1 MEFSPYQNIIFNT
14 PDSCGLCDKLIIAK
28 EKFYFQATGKKINE
42 EVEFLDTNPTNFL
55 NVGAPPLYLDFLG
68 VNPTLAGGESISLY
82 YNGKYYFYFFN
93 ETLAFPAIPYGNIT
107 VLGNITYVEVSANIS
122 LSNTLNKLIYLINN
136 TIGVDSGGVVNAV
149 SATDIIITG
158 TQFFTVGAITFVNS
172 PAEIADAKVGLNN
185 MYYEDGKLEFFN
197 ISSLYGIPTT
207 TPSFFDEFTP
217 LAGNLVKI
225 NVNGENR
232 IPYDLNY
239 TIEFKDASFITLDTI
254 VSTSP
259 LLANSQFAINEQKNV
274 VANVAIIVVVFDSPS
289 LSGDLIGFSVD
300 DYTFKEYDVLD
311 TVEILDCNDV
321 TVVVPQTITTNS
333 EFNLIE
339 LDFSLINSCCFKVK
353 VTDSGGN
360 IFVSNSFEIVD
371 FTTLDSCL
379 NNYVKISWFD
389 TCNVDGVNY
398 KDLPFVNEVY
408 LVGYKKRST
417 MGATIET
424 FTSASGKIGKSS
436 SLTYPKFQLFI
447 VGYGDALQYIFE
459 RIFEHKFFFV
469 NDTQFTTV
477 ENYELTNLG
486 QKRYTGR
493 IDIIETGKTLNKKNC
508 CCDG

>member
-42 EVEFLDTNPTNFL
+42 EVEFLDTNPTNYL
-55 NVGAPPLYLDFLG
+55 NVGAPPLFLDFLG
-68 VNPTLAGGESISLY
+68 VNPTLAGGEKISLY

-107 VLGNITYVEVSANIS
+107 VLGNITYVEVSADIS
-122 LSNTLNKLIYLINN
+122 LSNTVNKLIYLIDN

-158 TQFFTVGAITFVNS
+158 TQFFTIETITIVN
-172 PAEIADAKVGLNN
+172 PLDVADARLGLNN

-197 ISSLYGIPTT
+197 LSSLYGLPTT

-217 LAGNLVKI
+217 LVGNLVKI

-232 IPYDLNY
+232 LPYDLNY

-311 TVEILDCNDV
+311 TVEVLDCNNV

-339 LDFSLINSCCFKVK
+339 LDFSLINECCFKVK

-360 IFVSNSFEIVD
+360 LFVSNSFEIVD

-486 QKRYTGR
+486 AKRYLGR

>member
-55 NVGAPPLYLDFLG
+55 NVGAPPLFLDFLG
-68 VNPTLAGGESISLY
+68 VNPTLAGGEKISLY

-122 LSNTLNKLIYLINN
+122 LSDTVNKLIYLIDN
-136 TIGVDSGGVVNAV
+136 TIGVDSGGLVNAV

-158 TQFFTVGAITFVNS
+158 TQFFTIESITIVN
-172 PAEIADAKVGLNN
+172 PLDVADARLGLNN

-197 ISSLYGIPTT
+197 LSSLYGFATT
-207 TPSFFDEFTP
+207 TPSFFDDFTP
-217 LAGNLVKI
+217 MVGNLVKI

-232 IPYDLNY
+232 LPYDLNY

-254 VSTSP
+254 VGSSP
-259 LLANSQFAINEQKNV
+259 LLANSNFTINEQKIA
-274 VANVAIIVVVFDSPS
+274 VANVAIIVVVFSSPS

-339 LDFSLINSCCFKVK
+339 LDFSLINECCFKVK

-360 IFVSNSFEIVD
+360 LFVSNSFEIVD

-379 NNYVKISWFD
+379 NNYVKLSWFD

-408 LVGYKKRST
+408 LIGYKKRST

>member
-107 VLGNITYVEVSANIS
+107 VLGNITYVEVSANVS
-122 LSNTLNKLIYLINN
+122 LSNTVNKLIYLINN
-136 TIGVDSGGVVNAV
+136 TIGVDSGGLVNAV
-149 SATDIIITG
+149 GATDIIITG

-232 IPYDLNY
+232 LPYDLNY

-289 LSGDLIGFSVD
+289 LSGDLIGFSVE

-321 TVVVPQTITTNS
+321 TVVVPKTITTNS

-339 LDFSLINSCCFKVK
+339 LDFSLINECCFKVK

-360 IFVSNSFEIVD
+360 LFVSNSFEIVD
-371 FTTLDSCL
+371 FTALDSCL
-379 NNYVKISWFD
+379 NNYVKLSWFD

-408 LVGYKKRST
+408 LIGYKKRST

>member
-42 EVEFLDTNPTNFL
+42 EVEFLDTNPTNYL
-55 NVGAPPLYLDFLG
+55 NVGAPPLFLDFLG
-68 VNPTLAGGESISLY
+68 VNPTLAGGEKISLY

-107 VLGNITYVEVSANIS
+107 VLDNITYVEVSANIS
-122 LSNTLNKLIYLINN
+122 LSDTVNKLIYLIDN

-158 TQFFTVGAITFVNS
+158 TQFFTIENITIVN
-172 PAEIADAKVGLNN
+172 PLDVADARLGLNN

-197 ISSLYGIPTT
+197 ISSLYGLPTT

-232 IPYDLNY
+232 LPYDLNY

-339 LDFSLINSCCFKVK
+339 LDFSLINECCFKVK

-360 IFVSNSFEIVD
+360 LFVSNSFEIVD

-408 LVGYKKRST
+408 LTGYKKRST

>member
-42 EVEFLDTNPTNFL
+42 EVEFLDTNPTNYL
-55 NVGAPPLYLDFLG
+55 NVGAPPLFLDFLG
-68 VNPTLAGGESISLY
+68 VNPTLAGGEKISLY

-107 VLGNITYVEVSANIS
+107 VLGNITYVEVSADIS
-122 LSNTLNKLIYLINN
+122 LSNTVNKLIYLIDN

-158 TQFFTVGAITFVNS
+158 TQFFTIETITIVN
-172 PAEIADAKVGLNN
+172 PLDVADARLGLNN

-197 ISSLYGIPTT
+197 ISSLYGFATT

-217 LAGNLVKI
+217 LVGNLVKI

-232 IPYDLNY
+232 LPYDLNY

-259 LLANSQFAINEQKNV
+259 LLANSNFTINEQKIA
-274 VANVAIIVVVFDSPS
+274 VANVAFIVVVFSSPS

-339 LDFSLINSCCFKVK
+339 LDFSLINECCFKVK

-379 NNYVKISWFD
+379 NNYVKLSWFD

-408 LVGYKKRST
+408 LIGYKKRST

>member
-42 EVEFLDTNPTNFL
+42 EVEFLDTNPTNYL
-55 NVGAPPLYLDFLG
+55 NVGAPPLFLDFLG
-68 VNPTLAGGESISLY
+68 VNPTLAGGEKISLY

-107 VLGNITYVEVSANIS
+107 VLDNITYVEVSADIS
-122 LSNTLNKLIYLINN
+122 LSNTVNKLIYLIDN

-158 TQFFTVGAITFVNS
+158 TQFFTIETITIVN
-172 PAEIADAKVGLNN
+172 PLDVADARLGLNN

-197 ISSLYGIPTT
+197 LSSLYGFATT

-217 LAGNLVKI
+217 LVGNLVKI

-232 IPYDLNY
+232 LPYDLNY

-259 LLANSQFAINEQKNV
+259 LLANSQFAINEQKIA
-274 VANVAIIVVVFDSPS
+274 VANVAFIVVVFSSPS

-321 TVVVPQTITTNS
+321 TVVVPQTITTNN

-408 LVGYKKRST
+408 LTGYKKRST

>member
-42 EVEFLDTNPTNFL
+42 EVEFLDTNPTNYL
-55 NVGAPPLYLDFLG
+55 NVGAPPLFLDFLG
-68 VNPTLAGGESISLY
+68 VNPTLAGGEKISLY

-107 VLGNITYVEVSANIS
+107 VLGNITYVEVSADIS
-122 LSNTLNKLIYLINN
+122 LSNTVNKLIYLIDN

-158 TQFFTVGAITFVNS
+158 TQFFTIENITIVN
-172 PAEIADAKVGLNN
+172 PLDVADARLGLNN

-197 ISSLYGIPTT
+197 ISSLYGLPTT

-217 LAGNLVKI
+217 LVGNLVKI

-232 IPYDLNY
+232 LPYDLNY

-254 VSTSP
+254 VGSSP
-259 LLANSQFAINEQKNV
+259 LLANSNFTINEQKIA
-274 VANVAIIVVVFDSPS
+274 VANVAFIVVVFSSPS

-311 TVEILDCNDV
+311 TVEIIDSNDV

-339 LDFSLINSCCFKVK
+339 LDFSLINECCFKVK

>member
-42 EVEFLDTNPTNFL
+42 EVEFLDTNPTNYL
-55 NVGAPPLYLDFLG
+55 NVGAPPLFLDFLG
-68 VNPTLAGGESISLY
+68 VNPTLAGGEKISLY

-107 VLGNITYVEVSANIS
+107 VLGNITYVEVSADIS
-122 LSNTLNKLIYLINN
+122 LSNTVNKLIYLIDN

-158 TQFFTVGAITFVNS
+158 TQFFTIETITIVN
-172 PAEIADAKVGLNN
+172 PLDVADARLGLNN

-197 ISSLYGIPTT
+197 LSSLYGFATT

-217 LAGNLVKI
+217 LVGNLVKI

-232 IPYDLNY
+232 LPYDLNY

-259 LLANSQFAINEQKNV
+259 LLANSQFTINEQKNV
-274 VANVAIIVVVFDSPS
+274 VANVAFIVVVFDSPS

-311 TVEILDCNDV
+311 TVEVLDCNDV

-339 LDFSLINSCCFKVK
+339 LDFSLINECCFKVK

-360 IFVSNSFEIVD
+360 LFVSNSFEIVD

-379 NNYVKISWFD
+379 NNYVKLSWFD

-408 LVGYKKRST
+408 LIGYKKRST

>member
-42 EVEFLDTNPTNFL
+42 EVEFLDTNPTNYL
-55 NVGAPPLYLDFLG
+55 NVGAPPLFLDFLG
-68 VNPTLAGGESISLY
+68 VNPTLAGGEKISLY

-107 VLGNITYVEVSANIS
+107 VLDNITYVEVSANIS
-122 LSNTLNKLIYLINN
+122 LSDTVNKLIYLIDN
-136 TIGVDSGGVVNAV
+136 TIGVDSGGLVNAV
-149 SATDIIITG
+149 SATDIIIIG
-158 TQFFTVGAITFVNS
+158 TQFFTIESITIVN
-172 PAEIADAKVGLNN
+172 PLDVADARLGLNN

-197 ISSLYGIPTT
+197 LSSLYGFATT

-217 LAGNLVKI
+217 LVGNLVKI

-232 IPYDLNY
+232 LPYDLNY

-254 VSTSP
+254 VGSSP
-259 LLANSQFAINEQKNV
+259 LLANSNFTINEQKIA
-274 VANVAIIVVVFDSPS
+274 VANVAIIVVVFSSPS

-339 LDFSLINSCCFKVK
+339 LDFSLINECCFKVK

-360 IFVSNSFEIVD
+360 LFVSNSFEIVD

-379 NNYVKISWFD
+379 NNYVKLSWFD

>member
-42 EVEFLDTNPTNFL
+42 DVEFLDTNPTNYL
-55 NVGAPPLYLDFLG
+55 NVGAPPLFLDFLG
-68 VNPTLAGGESISLY
+68 VNPTLAGGEKISLY

-107 VLGNITYVEVSANIS
+107 VLGNITYVEVSADIS
-122 LSNTLNKLIYLINN
+122 LSNTVNKLIYLIDN

-158 TQFFTVGAITFVNS
+158 TQFFTIENITIVN
-172 PAEIADAKVGLNN
+172 PLDVADARLGLNN

-197 ISSLYGIPTT
+197 ISSLYGFATT

-217 LAGNLVKI
+217 LVGNLVKI

-232 IPYDLNY
+232 LPYDLNY

-254 VSTSP
+254 VGSSP
-259 LLANSQFAINEQKNV
+259 LLANSNFTINEQKNV

-311 TVEILDCNDV
+311 TVEVLDCNDV

-408 LVGYKKRST
+408 LTGYKKRST

>member
-42 EVEFLDTNPTNFL
+42 EVEFLDTNPTNYL
-55 NVGAPPLYLDFLG
+55 NVGAPPLFLDFLG
-68 VNPTLAGGESISLY
+68 VNPTLAGGEKISLY

-107 VLGNITYVEVSANIS
+107 VLGNITYVEVSADIS
-122 LSNTLNKLIYLINN
+122 LSDTVNKLIYLIDN

-158 TQFFTVGAITFVNS
+158 TQFFTIETITIVN
-172 PAEIADAKVGLNN
+172 PLDVADARLGLNN

-197 ISSLYGIPTT
+197 LSSLYGFATT
-207 TPSFFDEFTP
+207 TPSFFDDFTP
-217 LAGNLVKI
+217 MVGNLVKI

-232 IPYDLNY
+232 LPYDLNY

-254 VSTSP
+254 VGSSP
-259 LLANSQFAINEQKNV
+259 LLANSNFTINEQKIA
-274 VANVAIIVVVFDSPS
+274 VANVAFIVVVFSSPS

-339 LDFSLINSCCFKVK
+339 LDFSLINECCFKVK

-360 IFVSNSFEIVD
+360 LFVSNSFEIVD

-379 NNYVKISWFD
+379 NNYVKLSWFD

-408 LVGYKKRST
+408 LIGYKKRST

>member
-55 NVGAPPLYLDFLG
+55 NVGAPPLFLDFLG
-68 VNPTLAGGESISLY
+68 VNPTLAGGEKISLY

-107 VLGNITYVEVSANIS
+107 VLGNITYVEVSANVS
-122 LSNTLNKLIYLINN
+122 LSNTVNKLIYLIDN

-158 TQFFTVGAITFVNS
+158 TQFFTIENITIVN
-172 PAEIADAKVGLNN
+172 PLDVADARLGLNN

-232 IPYDLNY
+232 LPYDLNY
-239 TIEFKDASFITLDTI
+239 TIEFKDASYITLDTI

-300 DYTFKEYDVLD
+300 DYTFKEYDILD

-339 LDFSLINSCCFKVK
+339 LDFSLINECCFKVK

-360 IFVSNSFEIVD
+360 LFVSNSFEIVD
-371 FTTLDSCL
+371 FTALDSCL
-379 NNYVKISWFD
+379 NNYVKLSWFD

-408 LVGYKKRST
+408 LIGYKKRST

>member
-42 EVEFLDTNPTNFL
+42 EVEFLDTNPTNYL
-55 NVGAPPLYLDFLG
+55 NVGAPPLFLDFLG
-68 VNPTLAGGESISLY
+68 VNPTLAGGEKISLY

-122 LSNTLNKLIYLINN
+122 LSDTVNKLIYLIDN
-136 TIGVDSGGVVNAV
+136 TIGVDSGGLVNAV

-158 TQFFTVGAITFVNS
+158 TQFFTIESITIVN
-172 PAEIADAKVGLNN
+172 PLDVADARLGLNN

-197 ISSLYGIPTT
+197 LSSLYGFATT

-232 IPYDLNY
+232 LPYDLNY

-254 VSTSP
+254 VGSSP
-259 LLANSQFAINEQKNV
+259 LLANSNFTINEQKIA
-274 VANVAIIVVVFDSPS
+274 VANVAIIVVVFSSPS

-339 LDFSLINSCCFKVK
+339 LDFSLINECCFKVK

-360 IFVSNSFEIVD
+360 LFVSNSFEIVD

-379 NNYVKISWFD
+379 NNYVKLSWFD

-408 LVGYKKRST
+408 LIGYKKRST

>member
-55 NVGAPPLYLDFLG
+55 NVGAPPLFLDFLG
-68 VNPTLAGGESISLY
+68 VNPTLAGGEKISLY

-107 VLGNITYVEVSANIS
+107 VLGNITYVEVSANVS
-122 LSNTLNKLIYLINN
+122 LSNTVNKLIYLIDN

-197 ISSLYGIPTT
+197 ISSLYGFPTT

-217 LAGNLVKI
+217 LVGNLVKI

-232 IPYDLNY
+232 LPYDLNY

>member
-1 MEFSPYQNIIFNT
+1 M
-14 PDSCGLCDKLIIAK
+14 IIAK

-42 EVEFLDTNPTNFL
+42 EVEFLDTNPTNYL
-55 NVGAPPLYLDFLG
+55 NVGAPPLFLDFLG
-68 VNPTLAGGESISLY
+68 VNPTLAGGEKISLY

-107 VLGNITYVEVSANIS
+107 VLGNITYVEVSANVS
-122 LSNTLNKLIYLINN
+122 LSNTVNKLIYLIDN

-158 TQFFTVGAITFVNS
+158 TQFFTIETITIVN
-172 PAEIADAKVGLNN
+172 PLDVADARLGLNN

-197 ISSLYGIPTT
+197 LSSLYGFATT

-232 IPYDLNY
+232 LPYDLNY

-254 VSTSP
+254 VGSSP
-259 LLANSQFAINEQKNV
+259 LLANSNFTINEQKIA
-274 VANVAIIVVVFDSPS
+274 VANVAFIVVVFDSPS

-339 LDFSLINSCCFKVK
+339 LDFSLINECCFKVK

-379 NNYVKISWFD
+379 NNYVKLSWFD

>member
-42 EVEFLDTNPTNFL
+42 DVEFLDTNPTNYL
-55 NVGAPPLYLDFLG
+55 NVGAPPLFLDFLG
-68 VNPTLAGGESISLY
+68 VNPTLAGGEKISLY

-107 VLGNITYVEVSANIS
+107 VLGNITYVEVSADIS
-122 LSNTLNKLIYLINN
+122 LSNTVNKLIYLIDN

-158 TQFFTVGAITFVNS
+158 TQFFTIESITIVN
-172 PAEIADAKVGLNN
+172 PLDVADARLGLNN

-197 ISSLYGIPTT
+197 LSSLYGFATT
-207 TPSFFDEFTP
+207 TPSFFDDFTP
-217 LAGNLVKI
+217 MVGNLVKI

-232 IPYDLNY
+232 LPYDLNY

-254 VSTSP
+254 VGSSP
-259 LLANSQFAINEQKNV
+259 LLANSNFTINEQKIA
-274 VANVAIIVVVFDSPS
+274 VANVAFIVVVFSSPS

>member
-42 EVEFLDTNPTNFL
+42 DVEFLDTNPTNYL
-55 NVGAPPLYLDFLG
+55 NVGAPPLFLDFLG
-68 VNPTLAGGESISLY
+68 VNPTLAGGEKISLY

-107 VLGNITYVEVSANIS
+107 VLGNITYVEVSADIS
-122 LSNTLNKLIYLINN
+122 LSNTVNKLIYLIDN
-136 TIGVDSGGVVNAV
+136 TIGVDSGGLVNAV

-158 TQFFTVGAITFVNS
+158 TQFFTIENITIVN
-172 PAEIADAKVGLNN
+172 PLDVADARLGLNN

-197 ISSLYGIPTT
+197 ISSLYGFATT

-217 LAGNLVKI
+217 LVGNLVKI

-232 IPYDLNY
+232 LPYDLNY

-311 TVEILDCNDV
+311 TVEVLDCNDV

>member
-14 PDSCGLCDKLIIAK
+14 PDSCGLCDKLIMAK
-28 EKFYFQATGKKINE
+28 EKFYFQATGKNINE

-55 NVGAPPLYLDFLG
+55 NVGAPPLFLDFLG
-68 VNPTLAGGESISLY
+68 VNPTLAGGEKISLY

-107 VLGNITYVEVSANIS
+107 VLGNITYVEVSADIS
-122 LSNTLNKLIYLINN
+122 LSNTVNKLIYLIDN

-158 TQFFTVGAITFVNS
+158 TQFFTIETITIVN
-172 PAEIADAKVGLNN
+172 PLDVADARLGLNN

-197 ISSLYGIPTT
+197 LSSLYGFATT
-207 TPSFFDEFTP
+207 TPSFFDDFTP
-217 LAGNLVKI
+217 MVGNLVKI

-232 IPYDLNY
+232 LPYDLNY

-254 VSTSP
+254 VGSSP
-259 LLANSQFAINEQKNV
+259 LLANSNFTINEQKIA
-274 VANVAIIVVVFDSPS
+274 VANVAFIVVVFSSPS

-339 LDFSLINSCCFKVK
+339 LDFSLINECCFKVK

-360 IFVSNSFEIVD
+360 LFISNSFEIVD

-379 NNYVKISWFD
+379 NNYVKLSWFD

-408 LVGYKKRST
+408 LIGYKKRST

-424 FTSASGKIGKSS
+424 FVSASGKIGKSS

>member
-55 NVGAPPLYLDFLG
+55 NVGAPPLFLDFLG
-68 VNPTLAGGESISLY
+68 VNPTLAGGEKISLY

-107 VLGNITYVEVSANIS
+107 VLNNITYVEVSANIS
-122 LSNTLNKLIYLINN
+122 LSDTVNKLIYLIDN

-158 TQFFTVGAITFVNS
+158 TQFFTIETITIVN
-172 PAEIADAKVGLNN
+172 PLDVADARLGLNN

-197 ISSLYGIPTT
+197 LSSLYGFATT

-217 LAGNLVKI
+217 LVGNLVKI

-232 IPYDLNY
+232 LPYDLNY

-254 VSTSP
+254 VGSSP
-259 LLANSQFAINEQKNV
+259 LLANSNFTINEQKIA
-274 VANVAIIVVVFDSPS
+274 VANVAFIVVVFSSPS

-339 LDFSLINSCCFKVK
+339 LDFSLINECCFKVK

-360 IFVSNSFEIVD
+360 LFVSNSFEIVD

-379 NNYVKISWFD
+379 NNYVKLSWFD

-408 LVGYKKRST
+408 LIGYKKRST

>member
-42 EVEFLDTNPTNFL
+42 DVEFLDTNPTNYL
-55 NVGAPPLYLDFLG
+55 NVGAPPLFLDFLG
-68 VNPTLAGGESISLY
+68 VNPTLAGGEKISLY

-107 VLGNITYVEVSANIS
+107 VLGNITYVEVSADIS
-122 LSNTLNKLIYLINN
+122 LSNTVNKLIYLIDN

-158 TQFFTVGAITFVNS
+158 TQFFTIENITIVN
-172 PAEIADAKVGLNN
+172 PLDVADARLGLNN

-197 ISSLYGIPTT
+197 ISSLYGFATT

-217 LAGNLVKI
+217 LVGNLVKI

-232 IPYDLNY
+232 LPYDLNY

-311 TVEILDCNDV
+311 TVEVLDCNDV

>member
-42 EVEFLDTNPTNFL
+42 EVEFLDTNPTNYL
-55 NVGAPPLYLDFLG
+55 NVGAPPLFLDFLG
-68 VNPTLAGGESISLY
+68 VNPTLAGGEKISLY

-107 VLGNITYVEVSANIS
+107 VLGNITYVEVSADIS
-122 LSNTLNKLIYLINN
+122 LSDTVNKLIYLIDN
-136 TIGVDSGGVVNAV
+136 TIGVDSGGLVNAV

-158 TQFFTVGAITFVNS
+158 TQFFTIENITIVN
-172 PAEIADAKVGLNN
+172 PLDVADARLGLNN

-197 ISSLYGIPTT
+197 LSSLYGFATT

-217 LAGNLVKI
+217 LVGNLVKI

-232 IPYDLNY
+232 LPYDLNY

-311 TVEILDCNDV
+311 TVEVLDCNDV

-339 LDFSLINSCCFKVK
+339 LDFSLINECCFKVK

-360 IFVSNSFEIVD
+360 LFVSNSFEIVD

-408 LVGYKKRST
+408 LAGYKKRST

>member
-55 NVGAPPLYLDFLG
+55 NVGAPPLFLDFLG
-68 VNPTLAGGESISLY
+68 VNPTLAGGEKISLY

-107 VLGNITYVEVSANIS
+107 VLNNITYVEVSANIS
-122 LSNTLNKLIYLINN
+122 LSDTVNKLIYLIDN

-158 TQFFTVGAITFVNS
+158 TQFFTIETITIVN
-172 PAEIADAKVGLNN
+172 PLDVADARLGLNN

-197 ISSLYGIPTT
+197 LSSLYGFATT

-217 LAGNLVKI
+217 LVGNLVKI

-232 IPYDLNY
+232 LPYDLNY

-254 VSTSP
+254 VGSSP
-259 LLANSQFAINEQKNV
+259 LLANSNFTINEQKIA
-274 VANVAIIVVVFDSPS
+274 VANVAFIVVVFSSPS

-339 LDFSLINSCCFKVK
+339 LDFSLINECCFKVK

-360 IFVSNSFEIVD
+360 LFVSNSFEIVD

-379 NNYVKISWFD
+379 NNYVKLSWFD

>member
-55 NVGAPPLYLDFLG
+55 NVGAPPLFLDFLG
-68 VNPTLAGGESISLY
+68 VNPTLAGGEKISLY

-107 VLGNITYVEVSANIS
+107 VLGNITYVEVSANVS
-122 LSNTLNKLIYLINN
+122 LSNTVNKLIYLIDN
-136 TIGVDSGGVVNAV
+136 TIGVDSGGLVNAV

-158 TQFFTVGAITFVNS
+158 TQFFTIENITIVN
-172 PAEIADAKVGLNN
+172 PLDVADARLGLNN

-232 IPYDLNY
+232 LPYDLNY

-300 DYTFKEYDVLD
+300 DYTFKEYDILD
-311 TVEILDCNDV
+311 TVEVLDCNNV

-339 LDFSLINSCCFKVK
+339 LDFSLINECCFKVK

-486 QKRYTGR
+486 QKRYLGR

>member
-55 NVGAPPLYLDFLG
+55 NVGAPPLFLDFLG
-68 VNPTLAGGESISLY
+68 VNPTLAGGEKISLY

-107 VLGNITYVEVSANIS
+107 VLGNITYVEVSADIS
-122 LSNTLNKLIYLINN
+122 LSNTVNKLIYLIDN

-158 TQFFTVGAITFVNS
+158 TQFFTIETITIVN
-172 PAEIADAKVGLNN
+172 PLDVADARLGLNN

-197 ISSLYGIPTT
+197 LSSLYGFATT

-217 LAGNLVKI
+217 LVGNLVKI

-232 IPYDLNY
+232 LPYDLNY

-259 LLANSQFAINEQKNV
+259 LLANSQFAINEQKIA
-274 VANVAIIVVVFDSPS
+274 VANVAFIVVVFSSPS

-339 LDFSLINSCCFKVK
+339 LDFTLINSCCFKVK

>member
-42 EVEFLDTNPTNFL
+42 EVEFLDTNPTNYL
-55 NVGAPPLYLDFLG
+55 NVGAPPLFLDFLG
-68 VNPTLAGGESISLY
+68 VNPTLAGGEKISLY

-107 VLGNITYVEVSANIS
+107 VLGNITYVEVSADIS
-122 LSNTLNKLIYLINN
+122 LSNTVNKLIYLIDN

-158 TQFFTVGAITFVNS
+158 TQFFTIETITIVN
-172 PAEIADAKVGLNN
+172 PLDVADARLGLNN

-197 ISSLYGIPTT
+197 LSSLYGFATT

-217 LAGNLVKI
+217 LVGNLVKI

-232 IPYDLNY
+232 LPYDLNY

-254 VSTSP
+254 VGSSP
-259 LLANSQFAINEQKNV
+259 LLANSNFTINEQKIA
-274 VANVAIIVVVFDSPS
+274 VANVAFIVVVFSSPS

-389 TCNVDGVNY
+389 TCIVDGVNY

>member
-42 EVEFLDTNPTNFL
+42 EVEFLDTNPTNYL
-55 NVGAPPLYLDFLG
+55 NVGAPPLFLDFLG
-68 VNPTLAGGESISLY
+68 VNPTLAGGEKISLY

-107 VLGNITYVEVSANIS
+107 VLGNITYVEVSANVS
-122 LSNTLNKLIYLINN
+122 LSNTVNKLIYLIDN

-158 TQFFTVGAITFVNS
+158 TQFFTIETITIVN
-172 PAEIADAKVGLNN
+172 PLDVADARLGLNN

-197 ISSLYGIPTT
+197 LSSLYGFATT

-217 LAGNLVKI
+217 LVGNLVKI

-232 IPYDLNY
+232 LPYDLNY

-259 LLANSQFAINEQKNV
+259 LLANSQFAINEQKIA
-274 VANVAIIVVVFDSPS
+274 VANVAFIVVVFSSPS

-339 LDFSLINSCCFKVK
+339 LDFSLINECCFKVK

-379 NNYVKISWFD
+379 NNYVKLSWFD

-408 LVGYKKRST
+408 LIGYKKRST

>member
-55 NVGAPPLYLDFLG
+55 NVGAPPLFLDFLG
-68 VNPTLAGGESISLY
+68 VNPTLAGGEKISLY

-107 VLGNITYVEVSANIS
+107 VLGNITYVEVSANVS
-122 LSNTLNKLIYLINN
+122 LSNTVNKLIYLIDN

-158 TQFFTVGAITFVNS
+158 TQFFTIETITIVN
-172 PAEIADAKVGLNN
+172 PLDVADARLGLNN

-197 ISSLYGIPTT
+197 LSSLYGFATT

-217 LAGNLVKI
+217 LVGNLVKI

-232 IPYDLNY
+232 LPYDLNY

-259 LLANSQFAINEQKNV
+259 LLANSQFSINEKKIV
-274 VANVAIIVVVFDSPS
+274 GGGVAIIVVVFDSPS

-311 TVEILDCNDV
+311 TVEVLDCNNV
-321 TVVVPQTITTNS
+321 PIVVPQDITTNS

-339 LDFSLINSCCFKVK
+339 LDFTLINSCCFKVK

-379 NNYVKISWFD
+379 NNYVKLSWFD

>member
-1 MEFSPYQNIIFNT
+1 M
-14 PDSCGLCDKLIIAK
+14 IIAK

-42 EVEFLDTNPTNFL
+42 EVEFLDTNPTNYL
-55 NVGAPPLYLDFLG
+55 NVGAPPLFLDFLG
-68 VNPTLAGGESISLY
+68 VNPTLAGGEKISLY

-107 VLGNITYVEVSANIS
+107 VLGNITYVEVSADIS
-122 LSNTLNKLIYLINN
+122 LSNTVNKLIYLIDN

-158 TQFFTVGAITFVNS
+158 TQFFTIETITIVN
-172 PAEIADAKVGLNN
+172 PLDVADARLGLNN

-197 ISSLYGIPTT
+197 LSSLYGFATT

-217 LAGNLVKI
+217 LVGNLVKI

-232 IPYDLNY
+232 LPYDLNY

-259 LLANSQFAINEQKNV
+259 LLANSQFAINEQKIA
-274 VANVAIIVVVFDSPS
+274 VANVAFIVVVFSSPS

-339 LDFSLINSCCFKVK
+339 LDFSLINECCFKVK

>member
-55 NVGAPPLYLDFLG
+55 NVGAPPLFLDFLG
-68 VNPTLAGGESISLY
+68 VNPTLAGGEKISLY

-122 LSNTLNKLIYLINN
+122 LSNTVNKLIYLIDN
-136 TIGVDSGGVVNAV
+136 TIGVDSGGLVNAV
-149 SATDIIITG
+149 SATDIIIIG
-158 TQFFTVGAITFVNS
+158 TQFFTIENITIVN
-172 PAEIADAKVGLNN
+172 PLDVADARLGLNN

-197 ISSLYGIPTT
+197 ISSLYGFATT

-232 IPYDLNY
+232 LPYDLNY

-254 VSTSP
+254 VGSSP
-259 LLANSQFAINEQKNV
+259 LLANSNFTINEQKIA
-274 VANVAIIVVVFDSPS
+274 VANVAIIVVVFSSPS

-339 LDFSLINSCCFKVK
+339 LDFSLINECCFKVK

-360 IFVSNSFEIVD
+360 LFVSNSFEIVD

-379 NNYVKISWFD
+379 NNYVKLSWFD

-408 LVGYKKRST
+408 LIGYKKRST

>member
-55 NVGAPPLYLDFLG
+55 NVGAPPLFLDFLG
-68 VNPTLAGGESISLY
+68 VNPTLAGGEKISLY

-122 LSNTLNKLIYLINN
+122 LSDTVNKLIYLIDN
-136 TIGVDSGGVVNAV
+136 TIGVDSGGLVNAV

-158 TQFFTVGAITFVNS
+158 TQFFTIESITIVN
-172 PAEIADAKVGLNN
+172 PLDVADARLGLNN

-197 ISSLYGIPTT
+197 LSSLYGFATT

-232 IPYDLNY
+232 LPYDLNY

-254 VSTSP
+254 VGSSP
-259 LLANSQFAINEQKNV
+259 LLANSNFTINEQKIA
-274 VANVAIIVVVFDSPS
+274 VANVAIIVVVFSSPS

-339 LDFSLINSCCFKVK
+339 LDFSLINECCFKVK

-360 IFVSNSFEIVD
+360 LFVSNSFEIVD

-379 NNYVKISWFD
+379 NNYVKLSWFD

>member
-55 NVGAPPLYLDFLG
+55 NVGAPPLFLDFLG
-68 VNPTLAGGESISLY
+68 VNPTLAGGEKISLY

-107 VLGNITYVEVSANIS
+107 VLGNITYVEVSADIS
-122 LSNTLNKLIYLINN
+122 LSNTVNKLIYLIDN

-158 TQFFTVGAITFVNS
+158 TQFFTIETITIVN
-172 PAEIADAKVGLNN
+172 PLDVADARLGLNN

-197 ISSLYGIPTT
+197 LSSLYGFATT

-217 LAGNLVKI
+217 LVGNLVKI

-232 IPYDLNY
+232 LPYDLNY

-259 LLANSQFAINEQKNV
+259 LLANSQFAINEQKIA
-274 VANVAIIVVVFDSPS
+274 VANVAFIVVVFSSPS

-339 LDFSLINSCCFKVK
+339 LDFSLINECCFKVK

-360 IFVSNSFEIVD
+360 LFVSNSFEIVD

-379 NNYVKISWFD
+379 NNYVKLSWFD

-408 LVGYKKRST
+408 LTGYKKRST

>member
-55 NVGAPPLYLDFLG
+55 NVGAPPLFLDFLG
-68 VNPTLAGGESISLY
+68 VNPTLAGGEKISLY

-107 VLGNITYVEVSANIS
+107 VLDNITYVEVSANIS
-122 LSNTLNKLIYLINN
+122 LSDTVNKLIYLIDN
-136 TIGVDSGGVVNAV
+136 TIGVDSGGLVNAV
-149 SATDIIITG
+149 SATDIIIIG
-158 TQFFTVGAITFVNS
+158 TQFFTIESITIVN
-172 PAEIADAKVGLNN
+172 PLDVADARLGLNN

-197 ISSLYGIPTT
+197 LSSLYGFATT

-217 LAGNLVKI
+217 LVGNLVKI

-232 IPYDLNY
+232 LPYDLNY

-254 VSTSP
+254 VGSSP
-259 LLANSQFAINEQKNV
+259 LLANSNFTINEQKIA
-274 VANVAIIVVVFDSPS
+274 VANVAIIVVVFSSPS

-339 LDFSLINSCCFKVK
+339 LDFSLINECCFKVK

-360 IFVSNSFEIVD
+360 LFVSNSFEIVD

-379 NNYVKISWFD
+379 NNYVKLSWFD